1 MKDISHKIDTLR
13 TAAAEARIAV
23 EASVLEAVRNNATPK
38 PDVLATARAAA
49 LLAVKNTAA
58 AIPYC
63 HPIPVE
69 AASVTFGFG
78 EGVITVVMSVRT
90 IYKTGCEM
98 EALHGAAVAALTVYD
113 MLKPMD
119 RNMEIRSVK
128 LLEKTG
134 GKSGFGPYPKGLE
147 AAVVVVSDSVHAG
160 TRNDEAGRMLR
171 DLLAGYGIPA
181 GPCTVVPDEPET
193 IRRAVT
199 GLCERGVD
207 LVLTT
212 GGTGLSSRDRTPE
225 TVHPLFDRDVPGI
238 MEAARAH
245 GRHRTPL
252 AMLSR
257 GVAGFRGR
265 TLVVT
270 LPGSTKG
277 ARESM
282 EAVFPH
288 LLHVFSVLEKEY
300 AHAGEG

>member
-1 MKDISHKIDTLR
+1 MKDISQKIDTLR
-13 TAAAEARIAV
+13 TAVAEARIAV
-23 EASVLEAVRNNATPK
+23 AAPVLEAVRNNATPK

-58 AIPYC
+58 VIPYC

-69 AASVTFGFG
+69 AASVTFDIGKG
-78 EGVITVVMSVRT
+78 LVIVIMSVHT

-98 EALHGAAVAALTVYD
+98 EALHGASVAALTIYD

-119 RNMEIRSVK
+119 RDMEIRSVK
-128 LLEKTG
+128 LLKKTG
-134 GKSGFGPYPKGLE
+134 GKSGFGPFPEGLE

-160 TRNDEAGRMLR
+160 ARKDEAGRTLR
-171 DLLAGYGIPA
+171 DQLAEYGIPA
-181 GPCTVVPDEPET
+181 GPCTVVPDEPEA
-193 IRRAVT
+193 IRQVVT
-199 GLCERGVD
+199 ALCERGVD

-212 GGTGLSSRDRTPE
+212 GGTGLSVRDRTPE
-225 TVHPLFDRDVPGI
+225 AVHPLFDRDIPGI
-238 MEAARAH
+238 MEAAREH

-265 TLVVT
+265 TLIVT

-288 LLHVFSVLEKEY
+288 LLHVFSVLEKDY